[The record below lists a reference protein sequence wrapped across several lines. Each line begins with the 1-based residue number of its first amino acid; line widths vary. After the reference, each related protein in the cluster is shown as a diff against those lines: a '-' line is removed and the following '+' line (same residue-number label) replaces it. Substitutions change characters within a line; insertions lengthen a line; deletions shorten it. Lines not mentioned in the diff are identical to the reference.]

1 MISYLQGKI
10 ILKKDKFIILEVN
23 NIGYK
28 VFLSRQTLSRLG
40 RGSSIPSESGLRLPE
55 IESAI
60 NPVRNS
66 PPTGPSG
73 AQTPLEVIES
83 QSNSVKNKSLT
94 GHSAGEISNGVKV
107 FIYHDIKEDKSDLYG
122 FLTYEE
128 LEFFETLND
137 IRGIGPK
144 AALEISVVGPLEK
157 IKDKILK
164 QDENV
169 FAGIPGIGSKRAM
182 TIILEL
188 TGKIKQLGQ
197 KSSSADEA
205 ENALVQLGFS
215 KQQAKEALSHIAS
228 NIKNTEER
236 IKLALKNL
244 GK

>member
-1 MISYLQGKI
+1 MISFLEGKV
-10 ILKKDKFIILEVN
+10 ILKKEKFVIIEVAG
-23 NIGYK
+23 IGYK
-28 VFLSRQTLSRLG
+28 VFLSRQTL
-40 RGSSIPSESGLRLPE
+40 LRLPE
-55 IESAI
+55 IGSAI
-60 NPVRNS
+60 
-66 PPTGPSG
+66 
-73 AQTPLEVIES
+73 
-83 QSNSVKNKSLT
+83 
-94 GHSAGEISNGVKV
+94 KV
-107 FIYHDIKEDKSDLYG
+107 FTFQNVKEEALDLYG
-122 FLTYEE
+122 FLTYDE

-144 AALEISVVGPLEK
+144 AALELSVVGPLEK
-157 IKDKILK
+157 IKDKILN

-215 KQQAKEALSHIAS
+215 KQQAKEALSRVS
-228 NIKNTEER
+228 STIKNTEER